1 MFGACLSK
9 QLHSRPS
16 SCRRALHGTNGNL
29 YSVLDVYCRTE
40 CQCFNIT
47 SNLLLEVKRWPCET
61 LVNSARG
68 VGVERTPRPEESY
81 GAACVK
87 RPVDVLSG
95 AQNIVH

>member
-1 MFGACLSK
+1 M
-9 QLHSRPS
+9 P
-16 SCRRALHGTNGNL
+16 
-29 YSVLDVYCRTE
+29 
-40 CQCFNIT
+40 
-47 SNLLLEVKRWPCET
+47 LEVKRWCET
-61 LVNSARG
+61 LVNSARGVGVG